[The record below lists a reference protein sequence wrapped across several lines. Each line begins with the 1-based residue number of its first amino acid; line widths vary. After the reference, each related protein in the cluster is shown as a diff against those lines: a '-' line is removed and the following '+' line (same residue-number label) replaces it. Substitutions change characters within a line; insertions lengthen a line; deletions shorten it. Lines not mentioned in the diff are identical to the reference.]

1 MFHRPFPLVFVLI
14 LLLSLSACIASAQV
28 KTLGDI
34 SFAAPEGWTY
44 EQKPGADHASMSIVA
59 GSRYCVLGV
68 YTPERSSGNAEAD
81 FFTAWGALFPPSPHE
96 GVPPPLYHVHR
107 NSYHG
112 K

>member
-14 LLLSLSACIASAQV
+14 LLLILSACIASAQV

-59 GSRYCVLGV
+59 GSRHCVLGV
-68 YTPERSSGNAEAD
+68 YTPERFRGNAEAE
-81 FFTAWGALFPPSPHE
+81 FVTALGAGLRPSGHE
-96 GVPPPLYHVHR
+96 GVATAHYH
-107 NSYHG
+107 
-112 K
+112 

>member
-14 LLLSLSACIASAQV
+14 LLLILSACIASAQV

-59 GSRYCVLGV
+59 GSRHCVLGF
-68 YTPERSSGNAEAD
+68 YTPARSSGNAGAD
-81 FFTAWGALFPPSPHE
+81 FFSALGGHLPPSPTV
-96 GVPPPLYHVHR
+96 GVATPLFHF
-107 NSYHG
+107 
-112 K
+112 